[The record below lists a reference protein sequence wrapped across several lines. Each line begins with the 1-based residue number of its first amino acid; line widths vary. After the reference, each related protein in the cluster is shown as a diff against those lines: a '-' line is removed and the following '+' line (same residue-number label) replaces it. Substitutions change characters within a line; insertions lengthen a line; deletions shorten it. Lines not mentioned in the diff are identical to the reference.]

1 MRYSRLPGIDK
12 PISRLVQ
19 GTVMVN
25 SREIDRSFALLD
37 EIHALGCTTFDT
49 AHVYGRGV
57 LDMAQAIEQGR
68 PHRATGEQ
76 AAHVVEILCAIAKS
90 AELDRPVE
98 IHSDFSPPAPMDWS
112 GM

>member
-1 MRYSRLPGIDK
+1 MRYGRLPGIDK

-49 AHVYGRGV
+49 AHVYGRGDNERTV
-57 LDMAQAIEQGR
+57 GR
-68 PHRATGEQ
+68 WVNERGLRDQ
-76 AAHVVEILCAIAKS
+76 VVIVGKGAHHNPDRKRVTVRSILQPIFMTRWLASSSTI
-90 AELDRPVE
+90 
-98 IHSDFSPPAPMDWS
+98 
-112 GM
+112 